1 MEPIEFIQS
10 TEKEIFSQML
20 RDTNELFGQSKA
32 ASLFISLFS
41 TVRCKIVVEQCDDLE
56 GPFKKLELEDL
67 TESITTNIEGND
79 ITYRFFYK
87 NEKHLKHLHK
97 VACKYPMYFTY
108 QYFKHIY
115 SLLTLTQTST
125 HQAAMFRLVHDRE
138 HPFYLIDLANTY
150 AINKQVHRMLSAVSK
165 LEKQKKWDQVKSLIN
180 LYPHNPELSTQPEIL
195 ADMAQQAPFLRIQ
208 KARGKY
214 TQVITPDLTYI
225 TEPKVPAE
233 ANPNFKGADSI
244 DKQER
249 SLVAI
254 SNQLHH
260 SISTSTKGTAIG
272 EVFQVVFDSI
282 KVDVLW
288 FDKLKKNITTQV
300 FNKTNN
306 GYASWENLSSTYRHI
321 YKAPIQKSEDKKVKF
336 IISID
341 TSGSMHTEDLQK
353 IFGIMKD
360 KSKQIAEIHV
370 MHHTTDVLAQF
381 HVKHAEDIQLDRLFK
396 TAFGCRHGDGGTSH
410 KEVFNRIK
418 ELNLPDPEQWI
429 YISVS
434 DNYSDIESTLS
445 IYPVMQK
452 ISKVWVHTSDAR
464 QLNPDLVQ
472 GLHVKLP

>member
-1 MEPIEFIQS
+1 MTPQEFIAT

-56 GPFKKLELEDL
+56 GPFKKLDLEDL
-67 TESITTNIEGND
+67 TESVTTNVEGDD

-97 VACKYPMYFTY
+97 VATKFPMYFTY

-115 SLLTLTQTST
+115 TLLTLTST
-125 HQAAMFRLVHDRE
+125 DAHQAAMFRLVQDKE

-150 AINKQVHRMLSAVSK
+150 SINKQVHRMLSIVG
-165 LEKQKKWDQVKSLIN
+165 QTKKWEQVKQLIQ
-180 LYPHNPELSTQPEIL
+180 LYKKPDLTTQAEIL
-195 ADMAQQAPFLRIQ
+195 ADMAQDAPDLRIK

-214 TQVITPDLTYI
+214 TQVITPNLTYI
-225 TEPKVPAE
+225 TETKIPAE
-233 ANPNFKGADSI
+233 QNKNFKGADSI
-244 DKQER
+244 DKQQR
-249 SLVAI
+249 SLVAV

-260 SISTSTKGTAIG
+260 SISTSTKGTSIG
-272 EVFQVVFDSI
+272 EVFQMVFDAI

-288 FDKLKKNITTQV
+288 FDKLKKTLNTQV
-300 FNKTNN
+300 FNKTQN
-306 GYASWENLSSTYRHI
+306 GYASWENLSATYRHI

-341 TSGSMHTEDLQK
+341 TSGSMHTEDIQK

-360 KSKQIAEIHV
+360 KSKQIGEIHV
-370 MHHTTDVLAQF
+370 LHHTSDVVAQF
-381 HVKHAEDIQLDRLFK
+381 HVKHAEDIQLDRMFK
-396 TAFGCRHGDGGTSH
+396 TAFGCRHASGGTSH
-410 KEVFNRIK
+410 KAVFNAIK
-418 ELNLPDPEQWI
+418 ELSLEDPEQWI

-434 DNYSDIESTLS
+434 DNYSDIESTIN
-445 IYPVMQK
+445 IYPIMQR
-452 ISKVWVHTSDAR
+452 ISSVWVKTSDGR
-464 QLNPDLVQ
+464 ELNSQIVK
-472 GLHVKLP
+472 GTHVTLP

>member
-1 MEPIEFIQS
+1 MEPIEFIQT
-10 TEKEIFSQML
+10 TEKEIFSQVL

-56 GPFKKLELEDL
+56 GPFKKLELTDL
-67 TESITTNIEGND
+67 TESVTTNIEGND

-87 NEKHLKHLHK
+87 NKKHLKHLHK
-97 VACKYPMYFTY
+97 VACKYHMYFTY

-115 SLLTLTQTST
+115 SLLTLTQTSA
-125 HQAAMFRLVHDRE
+125 HQAAMFRIVHDKE

-150 AINKQVHRMLSAVSK
+150 AINKQVHRMLSAVAQNTDK
-165 LEKQKKWDQVKSLIN
+165 TKKWEQVKSIIK
-180 LYPHNPELSTQPEIL
+180 LYHNQELATQPQIL

-233 ANPNFKGADSI
+233 QNPAFRGAGSI

-254 SNQLHH
+254 ANQLQH
-260 SISTSTKGTAIG
+260 SISMSTKGTSIG
-272 EVFQVVFDSI
+272 EVFQLVFDDI

-288 FDKLKKNITTQV
+288 FDKLKKNVNTQV

-370 MHHTTDVLAQF
+370 LHHTTDVVAQF
-381 HVKHAEDIQLDRLFK
+381 HVKHAEDIQLDRMFK
-396 TAFGCRHGDGGTSH
+396 TSFGCRHASGGTSH
-410 KEVFNRIK
+410 KEVFNKIK

-434 DNYSDIESTLS
+434 DNYSDIESTIN
-445 IYPVMQK
+445 IYPIMQK
-452 ISKVWVHTSDAR
+452 VSSVWVQTSDGR
-464 QLNPDLVQ
+464 DLNPQLAK

>member
-1 MEPIEFIQS
+1 MTPQEFITT

-41 TVRCKIVVEQCDDLE
+41 TVRCKIAIEQCDDLE
-56 GPFKKLELEDL
+56 GPFKKLDLEDL
-67 TESITTNIEGND
+67 TESVTTNIEGND

-97 VACKYPMYFTY
+97 VATKYPMYFTY

-115 SLLTLTQTST
+115 TLLTLTST
-125 HQAAMFRLVHDRE
+125 DAHQAAMFRLVHDKE

-150 AINKQVHRMLSAVSK
+150 AINKQVHRMLSVVG
-165 LEKQKKWDQVKSLIN
+165 QTKKWEQVKQLIQ
-180 LYPHNPELSTQPEIL
+180 LYKNPDLATQAEIL
-195 ADMAQQAPFLRIQ
+195 ADMAQNSPDLRIK

-214 TQVITPDLTYI
+214 TQVITPNLTYI
-225 TEPKVPAE
+225 TETKVPAE
-233 ANPNFKGADSI
+233 QNKNFSGADSI
-244 DKQER
+244 GRQQRE
-249 SLVAI
+249 LVAV

-260 SISTSTKGTAIG
+260 SISTSIKGTNIG
-272 EVFQVVFDSI
+272 KLFQMVFDAI

-288 FDKLKKNITTQV
+288 FDKLKRNLDTQI
-300 FNKTNN
+300 FNKTQN
-306 GYASWENLSSTYRHI
+306 GYASWENISSTYRHI
-321 YKAPIQKSEDKKVKF
+321 YTAPIQKSEDKKVKF

-341 TSGSMHTEDLQK
+341 TSGSMHTEDIQK

-360 KSKQIAEIHV
+360 KSKQIGEIHV
-370 MHHTTDVLAQF
+370 LHHTADVVAQF
-381 HVKHAEDIQLDRLFK
+381 HVKHAEDIQLDRMFK

-418 ELNLPDPEQWI
+418 ELNLQDPEQWI

-434 DNYSDIESTLS
+434 DNYSDIESTIN
-445 IYPVMQK
+445 IYPIMQK
-452 ISKVWVHTSDAR
+452 LTSVWVKTSDGR
-464 QLNPDLVQ
+464 DLNPQIVK
-472 GLHVKLP
+472 GTHVTLP

>member
-1 MEPIEFIQS
+1 MEPIEFIQT

-41 TVRCKIVVEQCDDLE
+41 TVRCKIALTQCDDLE
-56 GPFKKLELEDL
+56 GPFKHLELSDL
-67 TESITTNIEGND
+67 TESVTTNVEGND
-79 ITYRFFYK
+79 ITFRFFYK

-97 VACKYPMYFTY
+97 IACKYPMYFTY

-115 SLLTLTQTST
+115 SLLTLTQTNA
-125 HQAAMFRLVHDRE
+125 HKAAMFRLVHDRE

-150 AINKQVHRMLSAVSK
+150 AINKQVHRMLNAVSK
-165 LEKQKKWDQVKSLIN
+165 TEKQKKWEQVKDLIR
-180 LYPHNPELSTQPEIL
+180 LYPNNPDLTTQPEIL
-195 ADMAQQAPFLRIQ
+195 ADMAQQAPFLRIK
-208 KARGKY
+208 KARGNY

-225 TEPKVPAE
+225 TEPKIPANE
-233 ANPNFKGADSI
+233 NHNFKGADSI

-260 SISTSTKGTAIG
+260 SISTSTKGTSIG
-272 EVFQVVFDSI
+272 EVFQTVFDAI

-288 FDKLKKNITTQV
+288 FDKLKKNINTQV

-353 IFGIMKD
+353 IFGIMQD

-370 MHHTTDVLAQF
+370 LHHTTDVIKQF
-381 HVKHAEDIQLDRLFK
+381 HVKHADDIQLDRMFK
-396 TAFGCRHGDGGTSH
+396 TAFGCRHANGGTSH

-434 DNYSDIESTLS
+434 DNYSDIESTIN
-445 IYPVMQK
+445 IYPIMKQ
-452 ISKVWVHTSDAR
+452 ISSVWVETSDGR
-464 QLNPDLVQ
+464 TLNHAIVP

>member
-1 MEPIEFIQS
+1 MTPQEFIAT

-41 TVRCKIVVEQCDDLE
+41 TVRCKIVLEQCDDLE
-56 GPFKKLELEDL
+56 GPFKKLDLEDL
-67 TESITTNIEGND
+67 TESVTTNVEGDD
-79 ITYRFFYK
+79 ITYRFFYRD
-87 NEKHLKHLHK
+87 EKHLKHLHK
-97 VACKYPMYFTY
+97 VATKYPMYFTY

-115 SLLTLTQTST
+115 TLLTLTST
-125 HQAAMFRLVHDRE
+125 QAHQAAMFRLVQDKE

-150 AINKQVHRMLSAVSK
+150 AINKQVHRMLSIVG
-165 LEKQKKWDQVKSLIN
+165 QTKKWEQVKQLIQ
-180 LYPHNPELSTQPEIL
+180 LYKNPELATQAEIL
-195 ADMAQQAPFLRIQ
+195 ADMAQNAPDLRIQ

-225 TEPKVPAE
+225 TETKVPAE
-233 ANPNFKGADSI
+233 QNKNFKGADSI

-249 SLVAI
+249 SLVAV

-260 SISTSTKGTAIG
+260 SISTSIKGTAIG
-272 EVFQVVFDSI
+272 EIFQIVFDAI
-282 KVDVLW
+282 KVELIFVDPFQIL
-288 FDKLKKNITTQV
+288 LNTQV
-300 FNKTNN
+300 FNKTQN
-306 GYASWENLSSTYRHI
+306 GYASWENLSATYRHI
-321 YKAPIQKSEDKKVKF
+321 YTAPIQKSEDKKVKF

-370 MHHTTDVLAQF
+370 MHHTTDVVAQF
-381 HVKHAEDIQLDRLFK
+381 HVKHAEDIQLDRMFK
-396 TAFGCRHGDGGTSH
+396 TAFGCRHADGGTSH

-434 DNYSDIESTLS
+434 DNYSDIESTIN
-445 IYPVMQK
+445 IYPIMQK
-452 ISKVWVHTSDAR
+452 ITSVWVQTSDGR
-464 QLNPDLVQ
+464 DLNSQIVK
-472 GLHVKLP
+472 GTHVTLP